1 MESEPESRHECSNGP
16 YRGGP
21 NFPLYE
27 DDVILDNIV
36 DTGSVYSYN
45 VCEIPESICDR
56 QTGSTAGTMI
66 EDINSC
72 EVAG

>member
-1 MESEPESRHECSNGP
+1 MNAQTGHTRRTGLSSI
-16 YRGGP
+16 
-21 NFPLYE
+21 E

-56 QTGSTAGTMI
+56 QTGITAGTMI
-66 EDINSC
+66 EDINTC